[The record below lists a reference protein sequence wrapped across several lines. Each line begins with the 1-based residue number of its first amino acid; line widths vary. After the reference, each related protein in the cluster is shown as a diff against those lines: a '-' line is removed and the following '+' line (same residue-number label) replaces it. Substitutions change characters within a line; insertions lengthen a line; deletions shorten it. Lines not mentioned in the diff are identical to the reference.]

1 MNEGKG
7 NEQKE
12 APMVD
17 CKRYTWNLGTLEH
30 WEKKRP
36 WVKLTETGNCHS

>member
-1 MNEGKG
+1 MVSREFKKKKFLTVDEMNEGKG

-17 CKRYTWNLGTLEH
+17 CKRYTWNLGTLKH
-30 WEKKRP
+30 
-36 WVKLTETGNCHS
+36 